1 MDGKRE
7 NNKDGAFWLHV
18 IKFNFNLGLFCQL
31 RVIVYAP
38 SFQWCRVGYKA
49 KIFLSLSDALDSS
62 SRSKE
67 L

>member
-1 MDGKRE
+1 MDEKWE
-7 NNKDGAFWLHV
+7 NDTDGAFWLHV
-18 IKFNFNLGLFCQL
+18 LKFNFNLGLFCQL
-31 RVIVYAP
+31 RVIVYAA
-38 SFQWCRVGYKA
+38 SFPWCRVGYKA